1 MFESTSTI
9 LNPIRPTMRLV
20 LWFVEFLLK
29 KKEREKEKERQ
40 KEKNRKGIKEILIL
54 KIKEN
59 LHAPR

>member
-1 MFESTSTI
+1 MVRRIS
-9 LNPIRPTMRLV
+9 V
-20 LWFVEFLLK
+20 K
-29 KKEREKEKERQ
+29 KEREREKEKERQ